1 MNLIQTVLG
10 LLTPQLISKIAGMIG
25 ESPEATT
32 KTMGGVLPAILG
44 SLIQKGGNAQG
55 AGALIDLMKNN
66 KVDAGLLDN
75 LSDILGGGEKTAGLQ
90 QTGGNL
96 VAALIGDK
104 LGPIGNLLGAFGG
117 VKANSAQS
125 LMGLAAPLVLGA
137 VAKHLPGGLDPTKLI
152 GLLDG
157 QKEHVAKALP
167 PGLGALMGF
176 AAPTMAAAAPT
187 PPATPRVVPPAP
199 PAQEEKKGGGVL
211 PWILGAAA
219 LGAIALIGPRTC
231 AQTDNAAVVEQV
243 KDLAGKLSLPGG
255 VELQVPPGSIG
266 EQLFRFLSGN
276 ETAPKNFVFDNLTF
290 QTGSANLTPESKATV
305 DAITAILKAYPNVNA
320 TIEGYTDSQGSAAKN
335 KQLSEQRAKTVADAM
350 IAAGVDGAR
359 LVTAGHGADKPIADN
374 ATPEGREKNRRI
386 ELTVTK
392 K

>member
-1 MNLIQTVLG
+1 
-10 LLTPQLISKIAGMIG
+10 
-25 ESPEATT
+25 
-32 KTMGGVLPAILG
+32 
-44 SLIQKGGNAQG
+44 
-55 AGALIDLMKNN
+55 
-66 KVDAGLLDN
+66 
-75 LSDILGGGEKTAGLQ
+75 
-90 QTGGNL
+90 
-96 VAALIGDK
+96 
-104 LGPIGNLLGAFGG
+104 
-117 VKANSAQS
+117 
-125 LMGLAAPLVLGA
+125 LVLGA